1 MTFRNDIQFLRGIS
15 VIAVILFHINNSYLP
30 GGFLGV
36 DIFFIISG
44 YLITNIIIKKKLITI
59 FH

>member
-1 MTFRNDIQFLRGIS
+1 MIFRNDIQFLRGIS

-44 YLITNIIIKKKLITI
+44 YLITNIIIKKKLIII